1 MVICNMVEV
10 EREMPRIRV
19 FATIREDVLK
29 WVDQQVDKARF
40 RNRSHAIEYALIK
53 LMEAEKEK

>member
-1 MVICNMVEV
+1 VICNMVEV

>member
-1 MVICNMVEV
+1 MVEV

-29 WVDQQVDKARF
+29 WVDQQVAKARF